1 MYGVTA
7 LGAFLLGLAVGILM
21 TRRPAPTADDR
32 AGALQRSRERILAAA
47 EEERRRLRHDLHD
60 GLGPTLASLAM
71 ALDTARLTLGSRP
84 AEQIGPLLSDLRER
98 LAAAVGDIRELVAG
112 LRPPALDDL
121 GLAGAVGG
129 LADGMDGI
137 MVEVKISGEL
147 TALPAAVE
155 VAAYRIVQEAL
166 SNVRRHSLAAS
177 ALVRLNRGPDALHLV
192 VADPG
197 TGLPSGARDGVGL
210 AAMRERAAEVGGVCT
225 IGPRPGGGT
234 AVVARLPL
242 NLLPEEP
249 SRVRRHPSDHR

>member
-7 LGAFLLGLAVGILM
+7 LGAFLLGLVVGVIA
-21 TRRPAPTADDR
+21 TRRLAPTADDR

-60 GLGPTLASLAM
+60 GLAPTLASLAM
-71 ALDTARLTLGSRP
+71 ALDTARLTLGDRP
-84 AEQIGPLLSDLRER
+84 ERIGPLLSDLRQR

-147 TALPAAVE
+147 ASLPAAIE

-197 TGLPSGARDGVGL
+197 AGVPAGRDGVGL

>member
-7 LGAFLLGLAVGILM
+7 LSAFLLGLAVGVLL
-21 TRRPAPTADDR
+21 TRRPAPAADDR

-71 ALDTARLTLGSRP
+71 ALDTARLTLDSRP
-84 AEQIGPLLSDLRER
+84 ERVGPLLSDLRQR

-129 LADGMDGI
+129 LADGTDGI
-137 MVEVKISGEL
+137 MVEVKINGEL
-147 TALPAAVE
+147 TGLPAAVE

-166 SNVRRHSLAAS
+166 NNVRRHSLAAS
-177 ALVRLNRGPDALHLV
+177 ALVRLSRGTEALHLV

-197 TGLPSGARDGVGL
+197 TGLPPHGRDGTGL

>member
-7 LGAFLLGLAVGILM
+7 LGAFLLGLVVGVLL
-21 TRRPAPTADDR
+21 TRRYAPAADDR
-32 AGALQRSRERILAAA
+32 AGELQRSRERILADA

-60 GLGPTLASLAM
+60 GLAPTLASLAM
-71 ALDTARLTLGSRP
+71 ALDTARLTLGDRP
-84 AEQIGPLLSDLRER
+84 EQVGPLLSDLRQR
-98 LAAAVGDIRELVAG
+98 LAGAVGDIRELVAG

-129 LADGMDGI
+129 LADGTDGI

-155 VAAYRIVQEAL
+155 VAAYRIVSEAL

-177 ALVRLNRGPDALHLV
+177 ALVRLDRGPDALHLV

-197 TGLPSGARDGVGL
+197 TGVPQGRDGTGL
-210 AAMRERAAEVGGVCT
+210 AAMRERAAEVGGACT

-242 NLLPEEP
+242 NPLPEEP
-249 SRVRRHPSDHR
+249 RRVRRHPSDHR

>member
-7 LGAFLLGLAVGILM
+7 LGAFLLGLAVGVLVV
-21 TRRPAPTADDR
+21 RRRVPASDDR
-32 AGALQRSRERILAAA
+32 AGELQRSRERILAAA

-71 ALDTARLTLGSRP
+71 ALDTARLTLHERP
-84 AEQIGPLLSDLRER
+84 EQVGPLLSDLRQR
-98 LAAAVGDIRELVAG
+98 LADAVGDIRELVAG
-112 LRPPALDDL
+112 LRPPTLDDL

-129 LADGMDGI
+129 LADGTDGI
-137 MVEVKISGEL
+137 MVEVKINGEL

-166 SNVRRHSLAAS
+166 SNVRRHSLASS
-177 ALVRLNRGPDALHLV
+177 ALVRLSRGPDALHVV

-197 TGLPSGARDGVGL
+197 TGLPQGRDGLGL

-249 SRVRRHPSDHR
+249 RRVRRQHPSDHR